1 MSETKS
7 NLPIAIGVVALLVV
21 LGGTG
26 YFFSKNM
33 KKDGAEQAAQTSAPA
48 SSEATAANN
57 AGEPAATPEE
67 ADETTKAAQAAGDFN
82 GIPVKPGNPVVAKV
96 DGQDITRVDVF
107 RYIKMMPANVQ
118 QLPPTTVYPL
128 ALEQVI
134 NTRMVQNKADKAGL
148 ENDPQVTNQ
157 LALAKQQIIRG
168 VYIQKEL
175 DKQISDADL
184 KAKYDEAI
192 GKQPAT
198 EEIEASHIL
207 VDDKAKAEDIIKK
220 LEGGA
225 DFAKLAAEF
234 SSDPGNKDKGG
245 ELGWFSKND
254 MVPAFSEAAFSIKPG
269 EISKEPVETQFGW
282 HVIKVQD
289 KRERA
294 KPTFEEVKPMLLTE
308 MRREKLE
315 GMLDQWRK
323 TASVERYDINGDALK
338 GGTNEVAPA
347 AGETPQQQPAA
358 AE

>member
-33 KKDGAEQAAQTSAPA
+33 KKDGSAPVAETAA
-48 SSEATAANN
+48 SAVGSSATANN
-57 AGEPAATPEE
+57 VGEPTATPEE
-67 ADETTKAAQAAGDFN
+67 TEETTKAAQAAGDFN
-82 GIPVKPGNPVVAKV
+82 GVAVKPGNPVVAKV

-148 ENDPQVTNQ
+148 ENDPEVTSQ

-184 KAKYDEAI
+184 KAKYDDVI

-207 VDDKAKAEDIIKK
+207 VDDKAKAEEIIKK

-225 DFAKLAAEF
+225 DFGKLAAEY
-234 SSDPGNKDKGG
+234 SNDPGNKDKGG
-245 ELGWFSKND
+245 DLGWFSKAD
-254 MVPAFSEAAFSIKPG
+254 MVPAFSEAAFAIKPG

-282 HVIKVQD
+282 HVIKVAD

-323 TASVERYDINGDALK
+323 TASVERYDINGDAMK
-338 GGTNEVAPA
+338 GETNEVAPA
-347 AGETPQQQPAA
+347 AGEEPKQPAT